1 METVVTSSPQVAA
14 QFLRAGQ
21 TVIFPTETVYGLGAN
36 ALDAVAVLGIYTAKN
51 RPADNPLIVHIYSHD
66 QIIQLGQNVPDY
78 AWTLVEKFWPG
89 PLTLL
94 VYKQPIVPDTT
105 TAGSD
110 KVCLRWPSLPIAQ
123 EFLRECG
130 LPVAAPSANLSGR
143 PSPTRW
149 QDCLED
155 MQGRVA
161 AILTGPDASFGLES
175 TIVDCTGAF
184 PVLIRPG
191 SVTLEQLAQVVPTI
205 QLPTQSSASILPG
218 TKYRHYS
225 PRAQVFILDKSRLIS
240 GVSEPFAYIG
250 LTDPA
255 GFLSQPPLFQ
265 LITADVAEYGREL
278 FAFFRECDRR
288 HLPAIYAEPVAP
300 QGVGRALMNR
310 LSKAS
315 NQD

>member
-1 METVVTSSPQVAA
+1 METVVTASPQQAA

-36 ALDAVAVLGIYTAKN
+36 ALDAAAVLGIYTAKN
-51 RPADNPLIVHIYSHD
+51 RPADNPLIVHIYNLD
-66 QIIQLGQNVPDY
+66 QINQLGRNVPDY
-78 AWTLVEKFWPG
+78 AWKLVEKFWPG
-89 PLTLL
+89 PLTVL

-123 EFLRECG
+123 VFLRECG

-161 AILTGPDASFGLES
+161 AILTGPDATFGLES

-184 PVLIRPG
+184 PVLMRPG
-191 SVTLEQLAQVVPTI
+191 SVTLEQLAQVVPVI
-205 QLPTQSSASILPG
+205 KLPAQASTLILPG

-225 PRAQVFILDKSRLIS
+225 PRAQVIILTTNHLPMSVS
-240 GVSEPFAYIG
+240 GPFAYIG

-255 GFLSQPPLFQ
+255 QFLSQPPTYQ
-265 LITADVAEYGREL
+265 LMVTDVAEYGREL

-288 HLPAIYAEPVAP
+288 NLPTIYAEPIAP

-310 LSKAS
+310 LSKAAS
-315 NQD
+315 QN

>member
-130 LPVAAPSANLSGR
+130 LPVEWSPQSDALARLFGR
-143 PSPTRW
+143 Y
-149 QDCLED
+149 
-155 MQGRVA
+155 A
-161 AILTGPDASFGLES
+161 GPRDSYFDWPRRKL
-175 TIVDCTGAF
+175 
-184 PVLIRPG
+184 RPG
-191 SVTLEQLAQVVPTI
+191 VYNCGLYRSV
-205 QLPTQSSASILPG
+205 SSFD
-218 TKYRHYS
+218 T
-225 PRAQVFILDKSRLIS
+225 SRQRDFGATSS
-240 GVSEPFAYIG
+240 GGAYY
-250 LTDPA
+250 PA
-255 GFLSQPPLFQ
+255 TNPKLCVDSSW
-265 LITADVAEYGREL
+265 
-278 FAFFRECDRR
+278 
-288 HLPAIYAEPVAP
+288 H
-300 QGVGRALMNR
+300 
-310 LSKAS
+310 
-315 NQD
+315 